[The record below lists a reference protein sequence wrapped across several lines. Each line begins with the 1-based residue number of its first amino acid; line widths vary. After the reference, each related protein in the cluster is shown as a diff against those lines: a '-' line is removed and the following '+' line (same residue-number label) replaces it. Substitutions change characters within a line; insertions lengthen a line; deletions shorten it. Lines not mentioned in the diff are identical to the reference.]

1 MPYVKTVPPTGANT
15 ADLVRYIDVELEKLR
30 VEHER
35 LDAGLEA
42 VNIIGVIADW
52 FWDDV
57 VLGDPAPGFMRAN
70 TGNIQDFT
78 VIVVNYIDLQGR
90 DIVEA
95 LKTSTIEVGDK
106 LSLLNQTGNM
116 GGVYDIVAPT
126 ILQATNVVILVG
138 NFEGQNG
145 NPQPNDVM
153 ELRWE
158 FNTHAPQ
165 AVLP

>member
-15 ADLVRYIDVELEKLR
+15 ADLVRYIDGELEKIR
-30 VEHER
+30 IEHER

-57 VLGDPAPGFMRAN
+57 VLGEPAPGFMRAN

-78 VIVVNYIDLQGR
+78 VINVNFIDLQGR
-90 DIVEA
+90 DIAEV
-95 LKTSTIEVGDK
+95 LKTSTIEIGDK
-106 LSLLNQTGNM
+106 VSLLNQTGNM
-116 GGVYDIVAPT
+116 GGVYD
-126 ILQATNVVILVG
+126 VVDTTLFFDNHIAILVG
-138 NFEGQNG
+138 NFEGTNG
-145 NPQPNDVM
+145 NPLPDDVM

-165 AVLP
+165 AVI

>member
-1 MPYVKTVPPTGANT
+1 MPYIKTVPPTGANT
-15 ADLVRYIDVELEKLR
+15 ADLVRYIDGEFEKIR

-57 VLGDPAPGFMRAN
+57 ILGDPPPQFMRAN
-70 TGNIQDFT
+70 TGSIQAFT
-78 VIVVNYIDLQGR
+78 VIVVNYIDLQER
-90 DIVEA
+90 DIAQV
-95 LKTSTIEVGDK
+95 LKSSTIEIGDK
-106 LSLLNQTGNM
+106 VSLLNQTGNG
-116 GGVYDIVAPT
+116 GGVYDIVAET
-126 ILQATNVVILVG
+126 VLNDDNMVLFVG
-138 NFEGQNG
+138 NFVGQNG
-145 NPQPNDVM
+145 NPAPLDVM